1 MAATHRPHTKIR
13 GQRGL
18 AAYIVELTAT
28 HKTGA
33 GDTGDRSLSLSRVV
47 KYTLLLFTVY
57 ASGLRSPESGLSRVS
72 LSLAPYVY
80 APPINSPPSQPI
92 CGHFITPHA
101 SGGQSSCDGDGV
113 GGASA
118 ACSGACLGV
127 SAKALCAFWFA
138 VTVRSHLTELV
149 DGISLI
155 VFQSCGT

>member
-1 MAATHRPHTKIR
+1 MFLQYIC
-13 GQRGL
+13 QRR
-18 AAYIVELTAT
+18 VV
-28 HKTGA
+28 
-33 GDTGDRSLSLSRVV
+33 SLEFLSRIVCAT
-47 KYTLLLFTVY
+47 K
-57 ASGLRSPESGLSRVS
+57 
-72 LSLAPYVY
+72 LAPL
-80 APPINSPPSQPI
+80 SPHL
-92 CGHFITPHA
+92 CRHFITAHA

-113 GGASA
+113 GVASA

>member
-1 MAATHRPHTKIR
+1 MRRQAHTCFYSI
-13 GQRGL
+13 
-18 AAYIVELTAT
+18 
-28 HKTGA
+28 
-33 GDTGDRSLSLSRVV
+33 
-47 KYTLLLFTVY
+47 Y
-57 ASGLRSPESGLSRVS
+57 ASGEWS
-72 LSLAPYVY
+72 LSSFSLASY
-80 APPINSPPSQPI
+80 APPNSPPSHPI
-92 CGHFITPHA
+92 CGHFITAHA

-113 GGASA
+113 GVASA